1 MTMNITQAQTRNIIF
16 QMRHLFLVMMI
27 AITLVRVSSFLV
39 SPLDPRI
46 MDRVNSSKILSSKQK
61 QIINMFV
68 EKVKTTV
75 ERRKPQ
81 IEDEKKPRVYHYHY
95 H

>member
-68 EKVKTTV
+68 EKVKTTL

-81 IEDEKKPRVYHYHY
+81 TEDEKKPKV
-95 H
+95 